1 MLKVSVL
8 LLCHHLFP
16 SWFIRSD
23 HSAELTFIFISR
35 LSSRWPHHFSSPS
48 FPLPLHHY
56 LTFPDTPGVSAWLV
70 FLSVNRSIATANVSY
85 STFWHPFFPFM
96 FVRFDLFSSLTH
108 SVCSCHDLST
118 LYLFQPCLWPPPPS
132 LFLSPIY
139 ASLRPSFSWSVRPL
153 PTRSGST
160 CRRWG
165 CSTSASLST
174 SSATARWCCR
184 TWARVPHPPRAR
196 CSLALLT
203 AWSVGVRTISDFTH
217 NYSCIIY
224 CCRWTSHCGEHQ
236 LSTVR
241 TDFSKEPWNILRC
254 THSILHYLVK
264 KINNLPH
271 GTMMVTYC
279 ITQRSIS
286 RA

>member
-1 MLKVSVL
+1 MCYCCATTYFPANSSGRIAQRSWPLFLYRVSLPVGL
-8 LLCHHLFP
+8 VTFPPPLF
-16 SWFIRSD
+16 
-23 HSAELTFIFISR
+23 
-35 LSSRWPHHFSSPS
+35 
-48 FPLPLHHY
+48 HY
-56 LTFPDTPGVSAWLV
+56 LSITIWPFPTRPVSLRGLFFFRLIDRSCLQTFPIFPGFDTL
-70 FLSVNRSIATANVSY
+70 
-85 STFWHPFFPFM
+85 FFPASC
-96 FVRFDLFSSLTH
+96 LSALICSLLWL

-118 LYLFQPCLWPPPPS
+118 SHLFQPCLWPPPPS
-132 LFLSPIY
+132 LFLSPLC
-139 ASLRPSFSWSVRPL
+139 ASLRPSFPWSVRPL

-165 CSTSASLST
+165 FSTSASLST

-203 AWSVGVRTISDFTH
+203 AWLVGVQTISDFTH
-217 NYSCIIY
+217 NYSCIIN

-254 THSILHYLVK
+254 TRSILNYLVK